1 MATRSRIGLLMT
13 DGSVLSYYHHWDGY
27 PSWLGVTLE
36 DKFNTKDSV
45 SELIDGG
52 DMSSCDSDTDWNN
65 DKIDGPTRPLY
76 YSHRGEDVP
85 PRLDSDLKEFLTY
98 NTEEY
103 HYLFNP
109 CTHKWTCYE
118 MVYGSRKSEDSFR
131 EVEIK
136 DKIGIRS

>member
-13 DGSVLSYYHHWDGY
+13 DGSVLSSYHHWDGY

-65 DKIDGPTRPLY
+65 DKIDGPTRPL
-76 YSHRGEDVP
+76 
-85 PRLDSDLKEFLTY
+85 
-98 NTEEY
+98 
-103 HYLFNP
+103 
-109 CTHKWTCYE
+109 
-118 MVYGSRKSEDSFR
+118 
-131 EVEIK
+131 
-136 DKIGIRS
+136 